1 MGIRIRPTSG
11 LLALVMALLVALAVI
26 PAFGDHLPSGDEEG
40 GAGIL
45 RLHVGSDDRYF
56 RYEPSGG
63 PTETQA
69 INETRCEIA
78 LAATPELAS
87 LSGNARGPGLN
98 GISIG
103 VKSGGSQ
110 GVPCGRID
118 STEALTVNLEDV
130 PLAAA
135 VDLDLELKGGA
146 RVTIETYLDEE
157 KTGSFEVRSGDS
169 IVAGEGV
176 DGTSG
181 EPFSVLVA
189 TDDPDT
195 IALDESIGNCRN
207 QSDSGPDAGSR
218 DNCRVTVH
226 PSLPFD
232 ALKLVPTVGEVS
244 LEGSGDFGN
253 DPAADTIFY
262 LTTFEGVLDCG
273 DEQSDSDGDVAG
285 TIIRHSNTDGSE
297 CVKKPYRLFADGE
310 EGSVTFEIDD
320 PGSQEAFYEAFITL
334 DQELTTPLSAVLQYD
349 PEYPYTEF
357 KDAEACEAYP
367 FELDSN
373 GDRVI
378 DPQTGLAIPKPDAF
392 PTEHEACIISVTQ
405 DWDGTTTWHAV
416 FMGDWKFR

>member
-1 MGIRIRPTSG
+1 M
-11 LLALVMALLVALAVI
+11 VVALLVALAVI
-26 PAFGDHLPSGDEEG
+26 PAFGDHLPSGDDEG

-56 RYEPSGG
+56 QYEPADGA
-63 PTETQA
+63 PQTQA
-69 INETRCEIA
+69 INETRCEIE

-110 GVPCGRID
+110 GVPCGRVD
-118 STEALTVNLEDV
+118 SSETLALNLENV

-135 VDLDLELKGGA
+135 ADLDLELKGSA
-146 RVTIETYLDEE
+146 KLTIETYLDGAI
-157 KTGSFEVRSGDS
+157 TQSFEVRSGDS
-169 IVAGEGV
+169 IEAGEGV

-181 EPFSVLVA
+181 EPFSVLVE

-195 IALDESIGNCRN
+195 TGVDESIGNCKN
-207 QSDSGPDAGSR
+207 QSDSGPDAGSK

-232 ALKLVPTVGEVS
+232 AIKLVPAVGEVS

-273 DEQSDSDGDVAG
+273 DEDSASDGDVTG
-285 TIIRHSNTDGSE
+285 TIIRHSNADGSD
-297 CVKKPYRLFADGE
+297 CVEKLYRLFADGE
-310 EGSVTFEIDD
+310 EGSVTFEIED
-320 PGSQEAFYEAFITL
+320 PASQLEAFYEAFITL
-334 DQELTTPLSAVLQYD
+334 DQDLTTPLSAVLQYD
-349 PEYPYTEF
+349 PEPPYEEGDF
-357 KDAEACEAYP
+357 KDAEACDTYP
-367 FELDSN
+367 FELDGN
-373 GDRVI
+373 GERVI
-378 DPQTGLAIPKPDAF
+378 DSETGLAIPDPDAI
-392 PTEHEACIISVTQ
+392 PDGHEACIISVTQ
-405 DWDGTTTWHAV
+405 EWDGTTTWHAV